1 MAVSVRVIV
10 PSLRKKNAKR
20 VNDKP
25 IKPEKKRGEEKNLLS
40 MGQSRMRLLVFKLCL
55 FEDFDK

>member
-25 IKPEKKRGEEKNLLS
+25 IKPERKAGRGKEPAQYGPKSYEAASFQALS
-40 MGQSRMRLLVFKLCL
+40 V
-55 FEDFDK
+55 